1 MFSVNGKTQANP
13 SNKCMFDKKPKFA
26 CHKTKK
32 IEKHNAYLM
41 QIMNMKDKKRKSPLP
56 LG

>member
-1 MFSVNGKTQANP
+1 
-13 SNKCMFDKKPKFA
+13 MFDKKPKFA